1 MNKTYL
7 EINLDTLRNN
17 TKYIVN
23 KYTGYKY
30 YFGVVKSNAYGHG
43 EYIVN
48 ELIKGGINYIA
59 VTYLEEALKVREY
72 NKDIPILCFAPI
84 DLEDLDI
91 AIKNNITITIADL
104 TYLEYLIK

>member
-1 MNKTYL
+1 MDKTYV

-17 TKYIVN
+17 AKEIIKKYN
-23 KYTGYKY
+23 DYKY

-59 VTYLEEALKVREY
+59 VSYLEEAIKVRQY
-72 NKDIPILCFAPI
+72 NKDIPILCFVPV
-84 DLEDLDI
+84 DLDDLNL
-91 AIKNNITITIADL
+91 AIDNNITIFENI
-104 TYLEYLIK
+104 I